1 VSSAAEPNSSLLRH
15 LTGIGVA
22 ACCDERVCLS
32 VCLSVHLSLRQHISR
47 NYTSDLHRIS
57 CYLWPWLGPHL
68 VGVAIDVL
76 PVLWMTLYVHTV
88 GQMEACRS
96 MPVQRVTSLRR
107 RGLANA
113 ADASNWLRRVLDHV
127 GAETGR
133 VHRARGAGGRA
144 RGASVLCCYVSLTSD
159 GM

>member
-1 VSSAAEPNSSLLRH
+1 MCQVQLSRTPRYSV
-15 LTGIGVA
+15 TGIGVA

-47 NYTSDLHRIS
+47 NYTSDLHLEFRVTYGRGS
-57 CYLWPWLGPHL
+57 VLLWRRCDRCTSGFMD
-68 VGVAIDVL
+68 DVICAR
-76 PVLWMTLYVHTV
+76 M

-96 MPVQRVTSLRR
+96 MPVQLVTSLRR

-159 GM
+159 GK

>member
-1 VSSAAEPNSSLLRH
+1 MSASVCL
-15 LTGIGVA
+15 
-22 ACCDERVCLS
+22 CVCLS
-32 VCLSVHLSLRQHISR
+32 ICLSASISPGTIRPIFTLNFVLRMAVARS
-47 NYTSDLHRIS
+47 SS
-57 CYLWPWLGPHL
+57 G
-68 VGVAIDVL
+68 GVAIDVL
-76 PVLWMTLYVHTV
+76 PVLWVTSYVHAV

-96 MPVQRVTSLRR
+96 MPMQLVTSLRR

-159 GM
+159 GK